1 MATAEQ
7 QAKPKAKDPAKD
19 EEQKPPRPI
28 GEIQQDIASTR
39 DRLVNNLE
47 QLRAETSPK
56 ALGEKASTAA
66 KSVVMNEDGSVR
78 VERVAMIAGAVVGLL
93 LIRKGFKARAKRKQ
107 LEALAKV
114 VWVPVPREAV
124 NPELANR
131 ARNAK
136 ELAPLTEDY
145 APQLALASA

>member
-7 QAKPKAKDPAKD
+7 QAKTKDKD
-19 EEQKPPRPI
+19 EEHKPPRPI
-28 GEIQQDIASTR
+28 DEIQQDIASTR
-39 DRLVNNLE
+39 ERLVTNIE
-47 QLRAETSPK
+47 QLKAETSPK
-56 ALGEKASTAA
+56 ALGEKASTTA
-66 KSVVMNEDGSVR
+66 KSVVLHKDGSVR

-93 LIRKGFKARAKRKQ
+93 LIRKGFKSRAKRKQ

-124 NPELANR
+124 NPELAAR

-145 APQLALASA
+145 APQLALLSA

>member
-7 QAKPKAKDPAKD
+7 QAKPKAKD

-28 GEIQQDIASTR
+28 GEIQQDIATTR

-47 QLRAETSPK
+47 QLKAETSPK

-66 KSVVMNEDGSVR
+66 KSVVMNDDGSVR

-107 LEALAKV
+107 LAELAKV

-124 NPELANR
+124 NPELAAR

>member
-7 QAKPKAKDPAKD
+7 QDKDKAKD
-19 EEQKPPRPI
+19 EERTPPRPI

-39 DRLVNNLE
+39 ERLVANIE
-47 QLRAETSPK
+47 QLKAETTPK
-56 ALGEKASTAA
+56 ALGEKASTTA
-66 KSVVMNEDGSVR
+66 KSVVLNDDGSVR

-124 NPELANR
+124 NPELAAR

-136 ELAPLTEDY
+136 ELAPLTADY
-145 APQLALASA
+145 APQLALMSA

>member
-1 MATAEQ
+1 VATAEQ
-7 QAKPKAKDPAKD
+7 QAKPKAKDSAKD

-39 DRLVNNLE
+39 ERLVNNLE
-47 QLRAETSPK
+47 QLKAETSPK
-56 ALGEKASTAA
+56 ALGEKASTTA

-93 LIRKGFKARAKRKQ
+93 LIRKGFKTRAKRKQ

-124 NPELANR
+124 NPELAAR